1 MNTIN
6 THKEGNKLKVT
17 VQGHFNLRTK
27 KLILNRLTP
36 GINILSLNLIDCD
49 LIDSE
54 GVIFLHRWLTKGNRL
69 SLIDPPAILYEILE
83 ILQLDKS
90 WDFDKILTN

>member
-6 THKEGNKLKVT
+6 THKEGKKLKVT

-36 GINILSLNLIDCD
+36 GVNNLTLNLINCD

-54 GVIFLHRWLTKGNRL
+54 GVIFLHRWLTNGNQLRL
-69 SLIDPPAILYEILE
+69 TEPPAILFEILD
-83 ILQLDKS
+83 ILQLDES
-90 WDFDKILTN
+90 WDFNKILTK